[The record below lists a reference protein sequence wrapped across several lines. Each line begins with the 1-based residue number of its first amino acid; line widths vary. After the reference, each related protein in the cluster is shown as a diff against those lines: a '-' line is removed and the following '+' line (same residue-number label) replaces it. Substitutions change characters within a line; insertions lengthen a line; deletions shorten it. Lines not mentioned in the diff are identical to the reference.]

1 MYLVDTNVISAGAPA
16 RAGAFPA
23 LVDWMDRQ
31 SDRLYLSVATIAEI
45 EDGIAKARR
54 QGAANKA
61 ASLGEWFELV
71 QHLYSD
77 RILPF
82 DIAAARFAGQLSDRA
97 RGAGLAPG
105 FVDLMIAAT
114 AQAHGLSILTRNLK
128 HFLPLGVVAH
138 DPFDTIPR

>member
-1 MYLVDTNVISAGAPA
+1 MYLVDTNVISAGGPS
-16 RAGAFPA
+16 RATAFPA
-23 LVDWMDRQ
+23 LAAWMDRH

-61 ASLGEWFELV
+61 ASLREWSELI

-82 DIAAARFAGQLSDRA
+82 DIAAARLAGKLSDRA
-97 RGAGLAPG
+97 RGAGQAPG

-114 AQAHGLSILTRNLK
+114 AQTHGLSILTRNLK
-128 HFLPLGVVAH
+128 HFIPLGVAVH
-138 DPFDTIPR
+138 DPFDVLPE